1 MAKILIIDDD
11 PLVCCLLSDSIG
23 ELGHDVRVCSTL
35 QKGLEEN
42 ASADFDVLFLD
53 VMLPDGCGLDA
64 IKGLKNAESS
74 PEVIIIT
81 GAGDPDAAELAIRS
95 GAWDYIQ
102 KPLTLNT
109 IHLPLLRVL
118 EYRKAKSL
126 QKKAVPLRLDS
137 IVGKSRKIAA
147 CIEQLAHAA
156 ASDANVLI
164 TGETGTG
171 KELFARALYENGP
184 RCNRPFV
191 VVDCAALPESIVESL
206 LFGHEKGAF
215 TGAEKSHEG
224 LIKQAHGGTLF
235 LDEVGELP
243 STLQK
248 TFLRVLQEHRFRP
261 VGSKH
266 EETSDFR
273 LIAATNQ
280 DLERMV
286 TAGSFR
292 SDLLFRLRS
301 YVIELPPLRERRE
314 DIREL
319 VLRFLTKA
327 CERSGMRTKGF
338 SPDFFE
344 VLEAYDWPGNVR
356 ELYSTLQ
363 SALTSAFDEPILYS
377 YHLPVA
383 IRGKAARLAFNRGAV
398 EAAQE
403 ESMKRAAP
411 GMENPLPLFRE
422 YRNRLLEDGEGS
434 YFAELVMKSRGE
446 VAEAIRISGLSRT
459 RLYDFLQKHN
469 LSLSMGTPIE

>member
-1 MAKILIIDDD
+1 MARILIIDDD
-11 PLVCCLLSDSIG
+11 PLVCCLLSDAIG
-23 ELGHDVRVCSTL
+23 ELGHNVRVRSTL
-35 QKGLEEN
+35 QQGVEEN

-64 IKGLKNAESS
+64 IKGLKNAKSS

-81 GAGDPDAAELAIRS
+81 GAGDPDSAELAIRS

-102 KPLTLNT
+102 KPLTLKT

-118 EYRKAKSL
+118 EYRKAKSV

-147 CIEQLAHAA
+147 CIEQLAHAV

-184 RCNRPFV
+184 RCNHPFV

-215 TGAEKSHEG
+215 TGAEKCHEG

-248 TFLRVLQEHRFRP
+248 TFLRVLQERRFRP
-261 VGSKH
+261 VGGKH

-286 TAGSFR
+286 ASGSFR

-327 CERSGMRTKGF
+327 CERSGMRMKGF

-356 ELYSTLQ
+356 ELHSTLQ
-363 SALTSAFDEPILYS
+363 SALTSAFEEPILYS

-383 IRGKAARLAFNRGAV
+383 IRGKAARLAFNRNSI
-398 EAAQE
+398 EAAHE
-403 ESMKRAAP
+403 NSVNRAAP

-459 RLYDFLQKHN
+459 RLYDFLQKYN
-469 LSLSMGTPIE
+469 LSLSMGTPTE